1 MTGVVQNQDS
11 YMKGRIA
18 QRAWY
23 ERIPQVL
30 ADVDGRVDRADRPPL
45 RPDRPLPDR

>member
-11 YMKGRIA
+11 YMKGRIG

-23 ERIPQVL
+23 DRIPGV
-30 ADVDGRVDRADRPPL
+30 ARRRDGRVGTR
-45 RPDRPLPDR
+45 

>member
-18 QRAWY
+18 QRAFY
-23 ERIPQVL
+23 
-30 ADVDGRVDRADRPPL
+30 DR
-45 RPDRPLPDR
+45 LPDDRSSGPWPSGPR